1 VFLLI
6 LLDLGFFGF
15 HNVSHPFASLGAKHL
30 SPMFSPGFESD
41 RISIVFQSKSV
52 PRRGKKGCGGE
63 QHQHQ
68 SKNCEETPG
77 LVAQA
82 KGLTQTWL
90 MQKQNAL
97 KASST

>member
-1 VFLLI
+1 MFHTLLHHWVPSI
-6 LLDLGFFGF
+6 FRQC
-15 HNVSHPFASLGAKHL
+15 SLQAL
-30 SPMFSPGFESD
+30 NLTAFPSCSSQNQYLAAE
-41 RISIVFQSKSV
+41 
-52 PRRGKKGCGGE
+52 KKRAGVK